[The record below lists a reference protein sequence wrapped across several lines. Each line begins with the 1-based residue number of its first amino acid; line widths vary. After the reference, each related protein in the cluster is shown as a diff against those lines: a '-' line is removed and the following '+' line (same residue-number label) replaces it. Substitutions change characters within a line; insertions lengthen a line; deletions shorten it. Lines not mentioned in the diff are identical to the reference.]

1 MSKFYLTTPIY
12 YVNDRPHIGHAYT
25 TFAADAIAAWHRM
38 RGDETFFLTGTD
50 ENAQKNAEAAAQRLG
65 KPMSSVTRAEIQA
78 YVDEMS
84 ALWSQTWDSL
94 GIRYDRFIRTTE
106 VIHVRGVEQFIAA
119 VRKRNPDDIYR
130 GTYTGWYCVGCEA
143 FVPETDAKG
152 GMCPTHVRA
161 LEKLEE
167 ENYFFRLSK
176 YRDALLQHIER
187 NPTFVQ
193 PEARRNEI
201 VAYISEHLTD
211 TSISR
216 PMRNWGIPFPGD
228 PSQTVY
234 VWFDALV
241 NYLTGIGYADSSKD
255 VIPSKASPE
264 RAMPR
269 DLTPTTD
276 AAGEISRFSRNDAF
290 VRWWPADL
298 HLVGKDIIKFH
309 CALWPAML
317 MAAGLPL
324 PERVFAHGF
333 FTIEGKKMSKS
344 LGNVINPTVLADRY
358 GTDALRYFLLREIPF
373 GGDGDFSEDRL
384 RQRYTSDLQHGI
396 GNFAAR
402 TITMLQKYAGGK
414 VPASGNTN
422 RVERSWEQ
430 YALAT
435 DELRL
440 HDALSIAEDVVRAGD
455 HTIEEERPWQLAKLG
470 EDQRLHRVLG
480 DLAETLRHVGLMLA
494 PFLPTTAKKILTALG
509 QDDWHSTR
517 LTDLQKW
524 GRMKEGTVVEKL
536 EHLFPPLE

>member
-1 MSKFYLTTPIY
+1 MPKFYLTTPIY

-25 TFAADAIAAWHRM
+25 TFAADVIAAWHRM

-65 KPMSSVTRAEIQA
+65 KPMAATTRAEIQA

-84 ALWSQTWDSL
+84 AMWSQTWDSL

-106 VIHVRGVEQFIAA
+106 GSHVRGVEQFIVA
-119 VRKRNPDDIYR
+119 VRARNPDDIYR

-143 FVPETDAKG
+143 FVPETDVKD

-167 ENYFFRLSK
+167 ENYFFRLSR
-176 YRDALLQHIER
+176 YRDALLRHIER
-187 NPTFVQ
+187 NPRFVQ

-201 VAYISEHLTD
+201 VAYISDHLTD
-211 TSISR
+211 ISISR
-216 PMRNWGIPFPGD
+216 PMKNWGIPFPGD

-234 VWFDALV
+234 VWFDALT
-241 NYLTGIGYADSSKD
+241 NYLTGVGYGADSEAQSSKL
-255 VIPSKASPE
+255 KAQ
-264 RAMPR
+264 
-269 DLTPTTD
+269 
-276 AAGEISRFSRNDAF
+276 FSNF
-290 VRWWPADL
+290 WPASL

-317 MAAGLPL
+317 MAAGCEL

-344 LGNVINPTVLADRY
+344 LGNVINPTVIADRY
-358 GTDALRYFLLREIPF
+358 GTDVLRYFLLREIPF

-384 RQRYTSDLQHGI
+384 RQRYASDLQHGI

-402 TITMLQKYAGGK
+402 TITMLQKYTSGK
-414 VPASGNTN
+414 IPGADETS
-422 RVERSWEQ
+422 RVSSAWEQ
-430 YALAT
+430 YTAAIY
-435 DELRL
+435 ELRL
-440 HDALSIAEDVVRAGD
+440 HDALSVIEDVVRAGD

-480 DLAETLRHVGLMLA
+480 DLAETLRHIALMLV
-494 PFLPTTAKKILTALG
+494 PFMPTTADRILTTLG
-509 QDDWHSTR
+509 QGPAVQAPSLNTAGQGDWRSSR
-517 LTDLQKW
+517 LTDLMAW
-524 GRMKEGTVVEKL
+524 GRMKEGTQVGKL
-536 EHLFPPLE
+536 EHLFPALS

>member
-1 MSKFYLTTPIY
+1 MPEFYLTTPIY

-50 ENAQKNAEAAAQRLG
+50 ENAQKNAEAATLRLG
-65 KPMSSVTRAEIQA
+65 KPMSAVTRAEIQA

-84 ALWSQTWDSL
+84 AVWSQTWDSL

-106 VIHVRGVEQFIAA
+106 AYHIRGVEQFIAT
-119 VRKRNPDDIYR
+119 VRQRNPDDIYR

-143 FVPETDAKG
+143 FVPETDAKD
-152 GMCPTHVRA
+152 GMCPTHMRA

-167 ENYFFRLSK
+167 ENYFFRLSR
-176 YRDALLQHIER
+176 YRDALLQHIEH

-201 VAYISEHLTD
+201 VAYISEHLAD

-228 PSQTVY
+228 PSQAVY
-234 VWFDALV
+234 VWFDALT
-241 NYLTGIGYADSSKD
+241 NYLTGIGYADTEAQSFD
-255 VIPSKASPE
+255 
-264 RAMPR
+264 R
-269 DLTPTTD
+269 
-276 AAGEISRFSRNDAF
+276 
-290 VRWWPADL
+290 WPADL

-333 FTIEGKKMSKS
+333 FTIERKKMSKS

-358 GTDALRYFLLREIPF
+358 GTDALRYFLFREIPF

-384 RQRYTSDLQHGI
+384 RQRYVSDLQHGV

-422 RVERSWEQ
+422 RVERAWEQ

-440 HDALSIAEDVVRAGD
+440 HDALSIVEDVVRAGD

-494 PFLPTTAKKILTALG
+494 PFLPQTADKILTALS
-509 QDDWHSTR
+509 QDDWHSTH

-524 GRMKEGTVVEKL
+524 GRMKEGTAVAKL
-536 EHLFPPLE
+536 DHLFPPL